1 MIPLVDK
8 QLTTIAEMELEV
20 DCPQPVE
27 FRPFNMQDV
36 KSIRELDPLD
46 MYRMISVEGM
56 ITRTSSIIPQIKY
69 EKMRLC
75 LDGVL
80 FVEWRVFNVECVN
93 ISWKSRQI

>member
-1 MIPLVDK
+1 MDLAHISSFDQKLYYYIVSYPLHVIPLVDK

-20 DCPQPVE
+20 ENPQPVE

-36 KSIRELDPLD
+36 KSIRELDPVD

-69 EKMRLC
+69 ASC
-75 LDGVL
+75 
-80 FVEWRVFNVECVN
+80 
-93 ISWKSRQI
+93 